1 MALLEKYTQL
11 EELCINHCSE
21 VSVESLE
28 FLHKAGMNF
37 KEIRV
42 SGLTKITNK
51 DDKLFGEILKS
62 SIDKL

>member
-1 MALLEKYTQL
+1 MK
-11 EELCINHCSE
+11 
-21 VSVESLE
+21 
-28 FLHKAGMNF
+28 F

-51 DDKLFGEILKS
+51 DDKVFGEILKS